1 MYAVPG
7 GATTTFTPRARHQGY
22 RGLMSGGLLAAIFDC
37 LHYRVSVLEGVL
49 TAVTARLEVDYRAP
63 IRLGQ
68 RLSLEV
74 RLAARRGRVVES
86 VAVARLPDG
95 AIAAESRAVY
105 VEVAKVGVA
114 RGPRG
119 NRPADR
125 LR

>member
-1 MYAVPG
+1 MHAIPG
-7 GATTTFTPRARHQGY
+7 GAVTTFTPRARHQGY

-68 RLSLEV
+68 RLYLEA
-74 RLAARRGRVVES
+74 RLGARRGRVVES

-95 AIAAESRAVY
+95 AVAAESRAVY
-105 VEVAKVGVA
+105 VEVPRA
-114 RGPRG
+114 RLPR
-119 NRPADR
+119 RRDAARSADP
-125 LR
+125 LP